1 MTGVTGGAT
10 GLQPAPISADVRV
23 VGGLRTAMSRA
34 RAARRAR
41 NERGAAL
48 VEFALIVTLFLL
60 LVFGLIEFGIDY
72 NNYIAVRNGSREAA
86 RAGVVN
92 DLRNAPSCTI
102 NGTTVTP
109 PSNPASQTDATNR
122 IGLKGADTKIK
133 IVVPSPT
140 IGGTL
145 QICADYPVSSF
156 TGIVAPFVA
165 GKKIVSNVTM
175 RLEQVPLVTN
185 FTETGATC

>member
-1 MTGVTGGAT
+1 
-10 GLQPAPISADVRV
+10 
-23 VGGLRTAMSRA
+23 MSHA

-60 LVFGLIEFGIDY
+60 LVFGMIEFGIDY

-92 DLRNAPSCTI
+92 DLQNAPSCTI
-102 NGTTVTP
+102 NGTTVSP
-109 PSNPASQTDATNR
+109 PANPTSQTDATNALVCKAKDR
-122 IGLKGADTKIK
+122 IGLKSSDTKIK
-133 IVVPSPT
+133 ILVPSPT